1 MSQQTLLS
9 NHKSFLLQSA
19 ELIYNQEKGDVKDCL
34 ILFPNQRS
42 ILFFRKALTDVAG
55 KPVWAPQL
63 FTLDAWIKQHYPGY
77 INDELALIIRLHHCW
92 KDLGGKESFES
103 FYTLGQMLIKDFNT
117 IDETL
122 VHRHEFFTVLGN
134 LPSWTEDDLRDN
146 EPALTEL
153 AQAIKGNSLAI
164 SLKIIWQSLG
174 KLYDLFH
181 ASLKKDGLMTSG
193 RIYREMVE
201 KGMAEDLTRKYQ
213 TVYAVGMVHLLRA
226 EEKILQSIPGL
237 QCIWNMIDPAVAAS
251 IGWTHPCQK
260 FIDDFQGSSYIING
274 NGSLE
279 KVITTV
285 AASGK
290 QLQIQ
295 GLASLLKNIVDHR
308 YSDTVIVLPSQ
319 GLLLPLL
326 QSITD
331 PVKNVNVSMGLS
343 VMDTSVYALMH
354 QFLLC
359 LQSWTQEKWI
369 DFRIIR
375 RLFAHLPLKDKTS
388 LFESPYTNHDEI
400 VYWTQDKLKEILSG
414 EWYEL
419 LAPCKNQVEC
429 LARCLRFLELLYD
442 GVEDE
447 IERSATYHLFTKI
460 QRIRT
465 VLTPQEREWN
475 PVFFDRFLRRILQHS
490 RLYLPGEPL
499 SGMQILGLQE
509 LANLHFKH
517 VIVLDANEGVL
528 PSAHHQS
535 VIPYS
540 LSLHYKLPG
549 LEESTRIQEHLF
561 WSLLAS
567 AEKITL
573 FYNTSDVGIGNSE
586 PSRWIQRL
594 WMGMKPHHWN
604 ISKTSIFSLRKKNV
618 KIPILFNDHE
628 SIRTLFKKWLKDFT
642 ISPTAINI
650 WLTCRLRFYLEHIL
664 RYRDRDETFDV
675 LDARLFGSIF
685 HDVMEA
691 LYKPYSGKE
700 LTQQDIEILKNQLDE
715 VIRSQYR
722 KHIHTTGSMM
732 ESGNHR
738 LFIETLKMVIGKL
751 LESDEGFAPFTIDS
765 IESQLTREITVED
778 IPLRFFGKMDRIDR
792 NESIIR
798 IVDYKTGSYNDKIF
812 NSSYPK
818 IWERDGKSHKEA
830 FQTLFYA
837 WIYHRS
843 FPSQPIPQ
851 IHLYY
856 TSWDTSRKHTQV
868 IIEGQEK
875 ITTSLLSR
883 FENDLIQMVRGWL
896 YDDLIIDQTTVVKNC
911 VHCPYRVMCG
921 R

>member
-1 MSQQTLLS
+1 MIQQSLPS
-9 NHKSFLLQSA
+9 GHQSFLLQSA
-19 ELIYNQEKGDVKDCL
+19 GLIYNQEKGDMKDCL
-34 ILFPNQRS
+34 ILFPNRRS

-63 FTLDAWIKQHYPGY
+63 FTLDAWIKQHFPGF

-92 KDLGGKESFES
+92 QALGGKESFES

-122 VHRHEFFTVLGN
+122 VHRHEFFTVLRN
-134 LPSWTEDDLRDN
+134 LPVWTEEDIRDN

-153 AQAIKGNSLAI
+153 AQAIQGNSLAV
-164 SLKIIWQSLG
+164 SLKMIWQSLG

-193 RIYREMVE
+193 RIYREMFE
-201 KGMAEDLTRKYQ
+201 KGMAENLTRKYR
-213 TVYAVGMVHLLRA
+213 TVYAVGMVNLLRA
-226 EEKILQSIPGL
+226 EEKILHNIPGL
-237 QCIWNMIDPAVAAS
+237 QCIWNTIDPAVAES
-251 IGWTHPCQK
+251 LDWTHPCQK
-260 FIDDFQGSSYIING
+260 FIDDFQGISHIINQ
-274 NGSLE
+274 NGLLE

-285 AASGK
+285 AAPGK

-295 GLASLLKNIVDHR
+295 GLASLLKNIEEDQ

-326 QSITD
+326 QSIAD
-331 PVKNVNVSMGLS
+331 PVSHVNVSMGLS
-343 VMDTSVYALMH
+343 VMDTSVYTLMH

-359 LQSWTQEKWI
+359 LQSWTREKWI
-369 DFRIIR
+369 DIRIIQ
-375 RLFAHLPLKDKTS
+375 RLFTHAPLKEKAS
-388 LFESPYTNHDEI
+388 FFESPNTSHGD
-400 VYWTQDKLKEILSG
+400 VAYWEQDKLKEFLPV

-419 LAPCKNQVEC
+419 LAPCKDQAEC

-442 GVEDE
+442 SVDDE
-447 IERSATYHLFTKI
+447 IERAAVYHLYTKI
-460 QRIRT
+460 QRIRS
-465 VLTPQEREWN
+465 VLTPQERDWN

-509 LANLHFKH
+509 LANLHFKQ
-517 VIVLDANEGVL
+517 VIVLDANEGIL
-528 PSAHHQS
+528 PSAQQHS

-540 LSLHYKLPG
+540 ISLHYKLPG

-567 AEKITL
+567 SEKVTL
-573 FYNTSDVGIGNSE
+573 FYNTSDVGVGSSE

-594 WMGMKPHHWN
+594 WMGMKPQQWK
-604 ISKTSIFSLRKKNV
+604 ISKTSIASLRKKNF
-618 KIPILFNDHE
+618 KTSILLNDHE
-628 SIRTLFKKWLKDFT
+628 STRKLFKQWLKDFT

-650 WLTCRLRFYLEHIL
+650 WQTCRLRFYLEHLL
-664 RYRDRDETFDV
+664 RYRDRDQTYDE

-685 HDVMEA
+685 HDVMEV
-691 LYKPYSGKE
+691 LYRPYSGRE
-700 LTQQDIEILKNQLDE
+700 LTQQNIEFLKKQVDE
-715 VIRSQYR
+715 VIRSQYK
-722 KHIHTTGSMM
+722 KHIHSTGSML
-732 ESGNHR
+732 ESGSHR
-738 LFIETLKMVIGKL
+738 LFIETLKMVIEKL
-751 LESDEGFAPFTIDS
+751 LESDIDYVPFTIDA
-765 IESQLTREITVED
+765 IESELTSEITIDDV
-778 IPLRFFGKMDRIDR
+778 PLRFLGKMDRIDR
-792 NESIIR
+792 NESSIR

-812 NSSYPK
+812 SSSYLK

-843 FPSQPIPQ
+843 FPDQSIPQ

-856 TSWDTSRKHTQV
+856 TTWDTSQKQTQV
-868 IIEGQEK
+868 KIEGQEQ
-875 ITTSLLSR
+875 ITTALLLR
-883 FENDLIQMVRGWL
+883 FENDLMHMVKGWL
-896 YDDLIIDQTTVVKNC
+896 FDDLIIDQTTVVKNC